1 MDNSGPPEIKARNKE
16 VNRAKTSSQ
25 LFQLEIL
32 KCTINYTQLNSTQ
45 LNPSD
50 WAQGLT
56 VSLYIS
62 GERESVLLMMLH
74 IQMDDGKMDLFH
86 ALS

>member
-1 MDNSGPPEIKARNKE
+1 METAGPTRRRGRLVIKRQIEQRQVDNCYNFKFWNAP
-16 VNRAKTSSQ
+16 
-25 LFQLEIL
+25 
-32 KCTINYTQLNSTQ
+32 STP

-50 WAQGLT
+50 WAQGLR

-62 GERESVLLMMLH
+62 GEWESVLLMMLH